1 MRTPRQSRQSRRGF
15 TLLEVAVATALTG
28 VLMVMVLTWVG
39 QLARSGALGGVQRQ
53 AERDASWV
61 LTNLA
66 RDAGAA
72 GPCDTDNLRPALAE
86 MGKTTLSLH
95 VDDDLDGVRD
105 LVTWTVAN
113 GAVERAVFLAESPCV
128 FSAEAASEVVITT
141 MVDDATTEAF
151 RPLGG
156 GLVGVAPQSNTPA
169 DCMADRTACS
179 LTANGASVAW
189 SGVRVSLIFENEKD
203 VPLAKLDDA
212 VSWGLD

>member
-1 MRTPRQSRQSRRGF
+1 MRRSNRRGF

-53 AERDASWV
+53 AERDATWV
-61 LTNLA
+61 LTNLS

-72 GPCDTDNLRPALAE
+72 GPCDTDNLQPALAQ

-113 GAVERAVFLAESPCV
+113 GAVERAVFLAEAPCE
-128 FSAEAASEVVITT
+128 FSSDASSEVVITT

-156 GLVGVAPQSNTPA
+156 GLVGVAPSSNTPA

-179 LTANGASVAW
+179 LTVNGTAVSW
-189 SGVRVSLIFENEKD
+189 TGVRVSLIFENEKD

>member
-1 MRTPRQSRQSRRGF
+1 MKCRDARPRRRGF

-39 QLARSGALGGVQRQ
+39 QLARSGALGGIQRQ
-53 AERDASWV
+53 AERDATWV
-61 LTNLA
+61 LTNLS

-72 GPCDTDNLRPALAE
+72 GPCDTDNLRPTLAA

-113 GAVERAVFLAESPCV
+113 GAVERAVFLAEAPCA
-128 FSAEAASEVVITT
+128 FSADASSEVVITT
-141 MVDDATTEAF
+141 MIDEATSEAF
-151 RPLGG
+151 RPIGG
-156 GLVGVAPQSNTPA
+156 GVVGVAPQSNAPA
-169 DCMADRTACS
+169 NCMADRTACS
-179 LTANGASVAW
+179 LTANGTTATW
-189 SGVRVSLIFENEKD
+189 TGVRISLIFENDKD